1 MSCSHKKTNV
11 MQLQFMINLF
21 LVLLHVQL
29 YRTCVMIMTDANIQC
44 KQLQCTKL
52 IIKIVS
58 LVWMIFKIIN
68 FTYDYC
74 VLETCWFPLIF
85 YFRNEILKNKIHKIH
100 IQHWKCCD
108 VEIVIVCTLYFVPS
122 HVTGSKD
129 TWSSWMN
136 GIVLIFYARR

>member
-1 MSCSHKKTNV
+1 MSCSHKKTN
-11 MQLQFMINLF
+11 MIQLQFTCMINLF

-29 YRTCVMIMTDANIQC
+29 NRTCVMIMTDADIQC

-85 YFRNEILKNKIHKIH
+85 YFRKEILKNKIHKIH
-100 IQHWKCCD
+100 IEHWKYALAAICS
-108 VEIVIVCTLYFVPS
+108 THTSTYFRIFSLHFVKS
-122 HVTGSKD
+122 HCFI
-129 TWSSWMN
+129 W
-136 GIVLIFYARR
+136 